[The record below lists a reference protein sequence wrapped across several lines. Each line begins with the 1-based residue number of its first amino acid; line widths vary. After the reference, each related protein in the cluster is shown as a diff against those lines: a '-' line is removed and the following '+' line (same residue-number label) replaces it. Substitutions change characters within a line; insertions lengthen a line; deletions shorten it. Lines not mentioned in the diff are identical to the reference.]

1 MQITRRTLVKLLGAT
16 SLTVFGSARWARAT
30 PDAQPFF
37 LLFDDIKANTPA
49 DALDTFL
56 APFAELGI
64 PIGFIIKPDDNADV
78 PAAGGSAI
86 SLFLREFLRNQP
98 GLGEA
103 IAWMP
108 GIAADEPYF
117 QIRKARAV
125 RGHLEAFL
133 DLPAEGSP
141 DLFSPITIA
150 GNDLGGFLALDAMRS
165 VGFRNIIMLSQK
177 NAASSSERCVN
188 TTSCMRGS
196 LRHTVTDGAYSI
208 ISSVRAAIGAGD
220 MVVLN
225 LSVENIDKIP
235 IDALRIRASALAD
248 EIASNIQTSRIFAAL
263 PREHVFWFS
272 TGTERL
278 IGLRIDAPPQ
288 TDQAAELAFAD
299 FQSELTKAAIPFSVS
314 AKAQKAPAGDTTQC
328 PVLTATTALDELGGV
343 TCAVAD
349 MLPTTVLAQFADA
362 GLEVVVQPV
371 GSDKIGVDENGLF
384 HLAENLSITAISSSG
399 PGLHAFGSS
408 QDIII
413 AISPAAYASAEG
425 RTAILSTLREAT
437 KAGASS
443 VLNIPDF
450 AKAVLPDDP
459 VYRVM
464 LATRH
469 DVNEAPQTS
478 PRISDEERGALF
490 EDAKIAWSYIDRM
503 TEPVTGLCPTTVLFE
518 GPTPIAYRILTMWDY
533 GSLIQAVIA
542 SHELGLIDDAQYL
555 TRVEALMRGLPVEKI
570 GGLALP
576 SSEIATDRLK
586 SVSHD
591 YNSCDTGRLLSA
603 LSELDNYPLS
613 KAISAGSVAKW
624 DLDGTLHDGR
634 LTSVTRGRFVPSY
647 HSHCTHYATRAFRHW
662 GIEAASPYD
671 AMQGSSVT
679 DARMRLLYEV
689 ARIGAF
695 GAEPLLLEAVELGL
709 SEPSAYLADVLF
721 TAQARHFAT
730 TGNLMC
736 VSEGPMDHL
745 PWFTYQGF
753 RVNSETES
761 WDVQAINPAPEYKSD
776 SFRKSARIISTK
788 AAFLW
793 AAVRPGPYS
802 SLLLAHVRQNARAS
816 EAGYSAGI
824 YAATGRAMTNYSDV
838 NTNGVILQAIAYV
851 MRGSVPRFLVSP

>member
-1 MQITRRTLVKLLGAT
+1 MQITRRALVKLLGAT
-16 SLTVFGSARWARAT
+16 SFMVFGSTRWAQSA

-37 LLFDDIKANTPA
+37 LLLDDITANTPA
-49 DALDTFL
+49 DALDAFL
-56 APFAELGI
+56 APFTKLGI
-64 PIGFIIKPDDNADV
+64 PIGFIIKPDDNADA
-78 PAAGGSAI
+78 PPIGGSAI
-86 SLFLREFLRNQP
+86 SLFLRAFLRNQP
-98 GLGEA
+98 DLGEA

-117 QIRKARAV
+117 RIRKARAA
-125 RGHLEAFL
+125 RAHLEAFL
-133 DLPAEGSP
+133 DLPAAEHP

-150 GNDLGGFLALDAMRS
+150 GNDLGGVLALDAIRS
-165 VGFRNIIMLSQK
+165 VGFRNVILLSQK
-177 NAASSSERCVN
+177 NTASASVRCAD

-196 LRHTVTDGAYSI
+196 LHHTVTDGAYSI
-208 ISSVRAAIGAGD
+208 IASVRATIGAGD

-225 LSVENIDKIP
+225 LSVENMGKIP
-235 IDALRIRASALAD
+235 IATLRIRASALAD
-248 EIASNIQTSRIFAAL
+248 EIASNIQTNRIFAAL
-263 PREHVFWFS
+263 PREHIFWFS

-278 IGLRIDAPPQ
+278 IGLRIDAPSPA
-288 TDQAAELAFAD
+288 DQAAELGFAD
-299 FQSELTKAAIPFSVS
+299 LQSALTEAAVPFSVS
-314 AKAQKAPAGDTTQC
+314 AKAQKAPAGDNAQC
-328 PVLTATTALDELGGV
+328 PILTATTALEALGGA
-343 TCAVAD
+343 TCAVAE
-349 MLPTTVLAQFADA
+349 MLPPAVLARFADA
-362 GLEVVVQPV
+362 GFEVVVQPV
-371 GSDKIGVDENGLF
+371 GSDKIGMDENGLF
-384 HLAENLSITAISSSG
+384 HLAENLSISAISNSG
-399 PGLHAFGSS
+399 SGLLAFGPS

-413 AISPAAYASAEG
+413 AISPAAYASGEG
-425 RTAILSTLREAT
+425 RTAILNMLREAT
-437 KAGASS
+437 KAGASRI
-443 VLNIPDF
+443 LNIPDF
-450 AKAVLPDDP
+450 AKAVLPDDL

-469 DVNEAPQTS
+469 DVREAPQIS
-478 PRISDEERGALF
+478 PGISDEERRALL
-490 EDAKIAWSYIDRM
+490 EDARIAWSYIDRM

-518 GPTPIAYRILTMWDY
+518 GATPIAYRVLTMWDY
-533 GSLIQAVIA
+533 ASLIQATIA

-555 TRVEALMRGLPVEKI
+555 TRAEALVRALPAEKI
-570 GGLALP
+570 GGLVLP

-603 LSELDNYPLS
+603 LSALDNYPLS

-624 DLDGTLHDGR
+624 DLDGTLREGR

-647 HSHCTHYATRAFRHW
+647 HSHCTHYATRAFRLW

-671 AMQGSSVT
+671 VMQASSVT

-689 ARIGAF
+689 AHIGAF

-736 VSEGPMDHL
+736 VSEGPMDRL

-753 RVNSETES
+753 RVDSEAES
-761 WDVQAINPAPEYKSD
+761 WDVQAINAAPEYKSD
-776 SFRKSARIISTK
+776 SFRKSARVISTK

-793 AAVRPGPYS
+793 AAVRPGPYA
-802 SLLLAHVRQNARAS
+802 SLLLAHVRQNARVS

-824 YAATGRAMTNYSDV
+824 YAATGKAMTNYSDI
-838 NTNGVILQAIAYV
+838 NTNGVILQAIAYA
-851 MRGSVPRFLVSP
+851 MRGSIPRFLMSP